1 MPKKKK
7 SQKRVWMLA
16 TPKKKAGASA
26 SKTQAPPSRA
36 LLVVDNAPLL
46 KGHRARYQ
54 KVLKDVAKAEED
66 LVRHQSKDGPEFDQ
80 WYHATFG
87 AQLTALRKGE
97 EEIHQAAR
105 ILIEVDE
112 MVMRD
117 DCLDYIAYHRIKLRE
132 QGLPDPFEKK
142 ANARDTHEDEDD
154 EGDEFDPFSA
164 GFNAD
169 EKDAFAE
176 FLKHQAKAYKKA
188 HGTMPP
194 GYDDIMRSLGQ
205 TTSAP
210 PPPSN
215 HKQIYRQIVTRLH
228 PDRAAKFSPI
238 EQALWHEAQ
247 NAYRSGD
254 TAALEVIL
262 ARCEAAQDGVEITRA
277 SLIVGMIAQARANL
291 SQLRERLRDFKQHPS
306 WNFTGQKDR
315 AVLKKKLLR
324 QFQLELEDQSW
335 RLQSVRTDL
344 SMLEKRH
351 AQWLAA
357 EERWKKKQEKR
368 AAALAAKKPAPTP
381 KAQARKKTDVREV
394 KQDEFW

>member
-1 MPKKKK
+1 MPKKKSPK
-7 SQKRVWMLA
+7 KVWMPP
-16 TPKKKAGASA
+16 TPKKQDKVC
-26 SKTQAPPSRA
+26 RE

-46 KGHRARYQ
+46 KGHRVRYQ

-97 EEIHQAAR
+97 EEIHQSAR

-117 DCLDYIAYHRIKLRE
+117 GCLDYIAYHRIKLRE
-132 QGLPDPFEKK
+132 QGLPDPYEKQAK
-142 ANARDTHEDEDD
+142 THEARPEFGDD
-154 EGDEFDPFSA
+154 DGDESDPF
-164 GFNAD
+164 GGQFDAD

-176 FLKHQAKAYKKA
+176 FLKQQAKAYKKA

-205 TTSAP
+205 QTSTP

-215 HKQIYRQIVTRLH
+215 HKQIYRQIVSRLH

-254 TAALEVIL
+254 TQALEVIL

-277 SLIVGMIAQARANL
+277 SLIVGMIAQARVNL

-306 WNFTGQKDR
+306 WNFTGQKSRD
-315 AVLKKKLLR
+315 VLKKRLLR

-335 RLQSVRTDL
+335 RLESVRTDI

-368 AAALAAKKPAPTP
+368 AVDLATKKSAPAP
-381 KAQARKKTDVREV
+381 KAQVRKKTGVRET